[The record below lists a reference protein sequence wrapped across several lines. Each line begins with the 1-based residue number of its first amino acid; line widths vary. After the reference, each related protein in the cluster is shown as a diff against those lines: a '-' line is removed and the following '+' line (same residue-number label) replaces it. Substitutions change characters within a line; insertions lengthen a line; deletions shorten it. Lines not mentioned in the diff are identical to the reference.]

1 MAGEAV
7 YNNAKGRTTSV
18 TRTARAGDRE
28 TVPLVSLE
36 VEALCAVLDGGAAVP
51 EVLAEEGPAT
61 AAPVGVAAALS
72 LVAPAA
78 VAVASPASA
87 ATSVMVASPAFPG

>member
-1 MAGEAV
+1 MAVETV
-7 YNNAKGRTTSV
+7 YTNAKGRTTSV
-18 TRTARAGDRE
+18 TSTARAGDRE
-28 TVPLVSLE
+28 MAPLVSL
-36 VEALCAVLDGGAAVP
+36 EALCAVLDGEAAVT

-61 AAPVGVAAALS
+61 AAPVGVETALS

-87 ATSVMVASPAFPG
+87 ATSVMVASPPSPG